1 MPRGLIDP
9 KSKLGQ
15 CGLAE
20 RVTVTFRDCAP
31 GFSFAGECIKLR
43 EVIRRPRLLFLLSA
57 PIAVLS
63 GPVLGGSPQG
73 TPQRQ
78 TVAVIL
84 ALESQQELHVP
95 WHSELTLDAAIQSA
109 AKKKRSSWKEAWRYR
124 ESFWTR
130 NFRNPHSFLAR
141 LLAGEKATGYSYFQN
156 SPDSS
161 RPAALRPGDKIYVDL
176 APIF

>member
-1 MPRGLIDP
+1 M
-9 KSKLGQ
+9 
-15 CGLAE
+15 
-20 RVTVTFRDCAP
+20 
-31 GFSFAGECIKLR
+31 
-43 EVIRRPRLLFLLSA
+43 IRRLRILALLLA
-57 PIAVLS
+57 PISVLNGS
-63 GPVLGGSPQG
+63 VLGGSPKNA
-73 TPQRQ
+73 PQRQ

-95 WHSELTLDAAIQSA
+95 WHSDLTLDAAIQSA
-109 AKKKRSSWKEAWRYR
+109 GKKKRSNWKEAWRYR

-141 LLAGEKATGYSYFQN
+141 LFAGERATGYSYFQN

-176 APIF
+176 APVF